1 MAHRVAWSRRAL
13 SDLEEIADYIA
24 ADSPTYAA
32 IVVQKIVNLAKTLRQ
47 FPRAG
52 RKVPE
57 FDDENVRELIAYS
70 YRVIYRLQAD
80 EIISLPSFTGSDLF
94 NDFETRSAAA
104 LRFETSSLW
113 VRIGVRPNGFPPHR
127 PHIPS

>member
-1 MAHRVAWSRRAL
+1 MAHRVAWSQRAL
-13 SDLEEIADYIA
+13 RDLEEIADYIA

-32 IVVQKIVNLAKTLRQ
+32 IVVKKIVNLAKTLRQ

-70 YRVIYRLQAD
+70 YRVIYRLQED
-80 EIISLPSFTGSDLF
+80 EIIIASIIHGKRSLQ
-94 NDFETRSAAA
+94 
-104 LRFETSSLW
+104 
-113 VRIGVRPNGFPPHR
+113 
-127 PHIPS
+127 